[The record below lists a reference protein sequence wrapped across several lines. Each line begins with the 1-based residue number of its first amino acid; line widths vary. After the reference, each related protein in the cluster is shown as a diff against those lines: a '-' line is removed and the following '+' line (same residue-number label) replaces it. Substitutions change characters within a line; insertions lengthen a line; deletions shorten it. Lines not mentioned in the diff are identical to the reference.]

1 MQNRAQLVQFGIAPV
16 VGLAGLFVNPGNW
29 ASPQNASLTTQ
40 AQAEIGRPLTPGSIA
55 GVNRRVHR
63 RAARRASYGAGYGAG
78 GYYGAYGGYPSAYYR
93 SYAAYPGGYYGAY
106 PGGYYGGY
114 ANRSYVTGRPTVIP
128 RNYGGWGWGGG
139 GTRAPRPE
147 TRGTHR

>member
-1 MQNRAQLVQFGIAPV
+1 MQNRAQLIQFGLATA
-16 VGLAGLFVNPGNW
+16 VGLAGLFVNPVNW
-29 ASPQNASLTTQ
+29 SSPQNASLITQ

-63 RAARRASYGAGYGAG
+63 RAARRAYYGAGYGAG

-106 PGGYYGGY
+106 PGYGAYAAYPGGYYGGY
-114 ANRSYVTGRPTVIP
+114 ANRSYVTGRRTLIP
-128 RNYGGWGWGGG
+128 RNYGGWGWGW
-139 GTRAPRPE
+139 
-147 TRGTHR
+147 